1 MSRNNALI
9 HLALLSLVIASAY
22 ISIISF
28 DEDNRLL
35 LVMTGSMDG
44 EPMPYN
50 ISSIPEKSLVVMRY
64 LDENEKDSIKIGD
77 VLGYNYQ
84 GKIIVHR
91 VIEIDSEHNVLTMK
105 GDVNHSVEHISSKRV
120 VGIITNV
127 YPTMG
132 EIIYHLQIKWTF
144 ITIELMCAYVMCI
157 TTREMLK
164 IIHEGE

>member
-1 MSRNNALI
+1 MSRNNTLI
-9 HLALLSLVIASAY
+9 HLALLSLVIASAC
-22 ISIISF
+22 IPIISF

-35 LVMTGSMDG
+35 LVVTGSMDG
-44 EPMPYN
+44 EPMPYD
-50 ISSIPEKSLVVMRY
+50 IPSIPKKSLVVMRY
-64 LDENEKDSIKIGD
+64 FDEDEKDSIKIGD

-105 GDVNHSVEHISSKRV
+105 GDANHSVEHISSERV
-120 VGIITNV
+120 IGIITNV

-132 EIIYHLQIKWTF
+132 EIIYHLKIKWTF
-144 ITIELMCAYVMCI
+144 ITTELICAYVMCI